1 MLRLW
6 ALCFGSSR
14 RRSRHTCPG
23 PCEAR
28 RSSLLSCSGQ
38 GCTHGNDRCGP
49 PTIAVLGLDACFG
62 SPRRRSGHTRVSPMR
77 TRRSS
82 LSCSDC
88 GRCVLVRH
96 DVAVGTHALAPAKPA
111 GAVYCPAQ
119 DKGACMA
126 RSGAVRQP
134 SPCSDWLDVS
144 VRNDVAVGTRAPT
157 PASPPEQ
164 LVLLRLCALCF
175 GSSRARSR
183 HTCPGPCEAR
193 RSSLLSCSGQG
204 RTHGNGLCSQPS
216 IAVFGL
222 AACSGSSRRCSGH
235 ARIAPPPCEPA
246 GARYC
251 PTQDEGGTQTEAL
264 KAEEPW

>member
-1 MLRLW
+1 MPW
-6 ALCFGSSR
+6 P
-14 RRSRHTCPG
+14 H
-23 PCEAR
+23 
-28 RSSLLSCSGQ
+28 
-38 GCTHGNDRCGP
+38 
-49 PTIAVLGLDACFG
+49 
-62 SPRRRSGHTRVSPMR
+62 
-77 TRRSS
+77 
-82 LSCSDC
+82 
-88 GRCVLVRH
+88 
-96 DVAVGTHALAPAKPA
+96 AKPA

-119 DKGACMA
+119 VKGACMA

-157 PASPPEQ
+157 PANPPEQ

-193 RSSLLSCSGQG
+193 RSSLLSCSGQR
-204 RTHGNGLCSQPS
+204 RTHGNRRCSQPS

-235 ARIAPPPCEPA
+235 ARIGPHANPLEHVTVLLRTREP
-246 GARYC
+246 
-251 PTQDEGGTQTEAL
+251 TQTETL
-264 KAEEPW
+264 KAQEAW